1 MSEPDVVVVGA
12 GITGLTC
19 AYRLQK
25 LGVNTLVLESGDRV
39 GGVIRTESVNGYLG
53 ERGPNSLLPT
63 AHTFELLKE
72 LGLDEELE
80 EADPKSP
87 RYIVVNRRLRAVPLG
102 PLSFGGMLRAL
113 AEPMVRSK
121 SLDDESVASF
131 FRRRFGTQVL
141 ERLAAPFVTG
151 IFAGD
156 TEKLSVASVFPR
168 IVEVERQS
176 GSVILGML
184 RGKKKTAEAS
194 ESKPRRATISSF
206 PEGLETLPR
215 RIAENLHVRTQC
227 SGIRIGKDVRAKA
240 TVLAVPAYRAGEVVS
255 EIYPEL
261 ATLLAGFEYAPIVV
275 ATTSVP
281 VGNLSVP
288 LRGFG
293 FLVPKSEQMIT
304 LGTIFSSLL
313 FSGRAPDDR
322 LLFTSYLGGALK
334 PEVFDWPDER
344 IWDSVCNELKQVLK
358 TSTQPEPVAIFRHRR
373 AIPQYNIGHHKRVEA
388 VASELA
394 RSPGLFV
401 TGNFLHGVSI
411 PACIE
416 HGDNTA
422 LAVSEF
428 LRSA

>member
-1 MSEPDVVVVGA
+1 LSDPDVVVVGA

-39 GGVIRTESVNGYLG
+39 GGVIRTERVNGYLV

-72 LGLDEELE
+72 LGLDDELE
-80 EADPKSP
+80 EADPRSP
-87 RYIVVNRRLRAVPLG
+87 RYIVVNRRLRAIPFG

-113 AEPMVRSK
+113 AEPIVRSK
-121 SLDDESVASF
+121 SDDDESVASF
-131 FRRRFGTQVL
+131 FRRRFGTQVHD
-141 ERLAAPFVTG
+141 RIAAPFVTG

-168 IVEVERQS
+168 IVEVEKES

-184 RGKKKTAEAS
+184 RGKKKTAKAS
-194 ESKPRRATISSF
+194 EPKPRRATISSF
-206 PEGLETLPR
+206 PDGLETLPR
-215 RIAENLHVRTQC
+215 RIAGNLQVQTQC

-240 TVLAVPAYRAGEVVS
+240 TVLAVPAYRAAEVLR
-255 EIYPEL
+255 EIHPEL
-261 ATLLAGFEYAPIVV
+261 ALHLGAFEYAPIVV

-281 VGNLSVP
+281 LRNLPAP

-293 FLVPKSEQMIT
+293 FLVPRSEKLVT

-313 FSGRAPDDR
+313 FSGRAPEDR
-322 LLFTSYLGGALK
+322 LLLTTYLGGALR

-344 IWDSVCNELKQVLK
+344 IWDAVCNEQKQVLK
-358 TSTQPEPVAIFRHRR
+358 ASTQPEPVAIFRHRR
-373 AIPQYNIGHHKRVEA
+373 AIPQYNIGHHQRVEA
-388 VASELA
+388 VASELG
-394 RSPGLFV
+394 RIPGMFI
-401 TGNFLHGVSI
+401 TGNFLHGVSV
-411 PACIE
+411 PACME

-422 LAVSEF
+422 LAVAEF